1 MARRSPGGTFSGR
14 ASSQSSFTSGYD
26 GAGAAGAGPLRKMPP
41 IPCPLNG
48 SSRVPGGQR
57 ALEQRLLGSP
67 QPLASSWS
75 SCTNGGAQN
84 HPGTTWNPPPAAPIW
99 ASMGLLAAGRQFK
112 LLLAYSCPLID

>member
-84 HPGTTWNPPPAAPIW
+84 HPGTTWKPPLQPRSGPERGCWQQEGSSNFYWRIHV
-99 ASMGLLAAGRQFK
+99 L
-112 LLLAYSCPLID
+112 